1 MKNMGV
7 QLIGGQKQLIE
18 KARHRAIVV
27 MKRMKEYFSQICWT
41 VGLSMC
47 DQKILQI
54 MYMCSDA
61 SIRIRRNLL
70 LIHVYLIQDEWVQQ

>member
-27 MKRMKEYFSQICWT
+27 MKRMKEYFSQIC
-41 VGLSMC
+41 
-47 DQKILQI
+47 
-54 MYMCSDA
+54 
-61 SIRIRRNLL
+61 
-70 LIHVYLIQDEWVQQ
+70 